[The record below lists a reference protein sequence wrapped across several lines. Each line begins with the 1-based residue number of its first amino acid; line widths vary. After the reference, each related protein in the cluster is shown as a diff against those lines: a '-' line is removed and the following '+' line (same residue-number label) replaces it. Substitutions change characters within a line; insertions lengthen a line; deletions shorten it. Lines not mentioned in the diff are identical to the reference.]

1 MTDAQLAT
9 RIAEASLIKQ
19 AEEEAKLRPAPYP
32 FVEPVEII
40 KRCIVTGKKHII
52 TVEKKG
58 WEEFTSGES
67 LRPLCECLPMLT
79 EEQEQLLHSTEPKQN
94 ARTALDP
101 LDNPPNIVYTCRT
114 ERLGTNKWTRSPSP
128 LQSLSSSPRLA
139 ASTSS

>member
-32 FVEPVEII
+32 FVEPVEIT

-58 WEEFTSGES
+58 WEEYTSGNS
-67 LRPLCECLPMLT
+67 LRPLSECLPMLT
-79 EEQEQLLHSTEPKQN
+79 EEQEQLLISSISDLGFEQMFGV
-94 ARTALDP
+94 ARDEY
-101 LDNPPNIVYTCRT
+101 DND
-114 ERLGTNKWTRSPSP
+114 E
-128 LQSLSSSPRLA
+128 A
-139 ASTSS
+139 FD

>member
-32 FVEPVEII
+32 FVEPVEIT
-40 KRCIVTGKKHII
+40 KRCIVTGKKHTI

-79 EEQEQLLHSTEPKQN
+79 VEDQQLLVSSISDKGF
-94 ARTALDP
+94 AIMFGVDP
-101 LDNPPNIVYTCRT
+101 FDY
-114 ERLGTNKWTRSPSP
+114 EYDE
-128 LQSLSSSPRLA
+128 A
-139 ASTSS
+139 AD